1 MTCSQLGK
9 SMHVL
14 LSNKTNVRAYCRHN
28 TLAVI
33 LVCVLCAV
41 SSLPVSGQQQ
51 SAELVLVGGN
61 IYTVDRAR
69 PHAQAIA
76 VDDGRIVAIGSN
88 QTISAYVGSDT
99 QVIDLKGQFAM
110 PGFIEGHAHFVG
122 LGESMMMLNLHQA
135 KTWDEIVLQVEKAT
149 RTTPPGEWII
159 GRGWHQSKWDHVP
172 SPNVNGYPT
181 NLEMNSAAPDHPVLL
196 THASGHMSFA
206 NEYAMKLA
214 GVDAN
219 TENPKGGEIVKDENG
234 KPIGIFRETA
244 QALIQKVKTRA
255 DNQRPQIQK
264 QAYSQRAV
272 ELASIECLKKGITSF
287 QDAGSS
293 LATVRNLRKLA
304 DEGKLGVR
312 LWVMIRDDNERL
324 RGQLA
329 NYKMIGYAD
338 QFLTCRALKRSIDG
352 ALGAHGAWLLAPYQ
366 DLPTSSGLN
375 TASIDSV
382 TETAKLGIKND
393 FQVCVHA
400 IGDRANREVLNIYE
414 KMFKEF
420 PSQFPRRWRIEHA
433 QHLHPDDIPRF
444 GKLGVIAS
452 MQGIHCTS
460 DAIFVPQRL
469 GMRRSEE
476 GAYVWKSLVDSGAI
490 VTNGTDAP
498 VEDVDPIASFYASVT
513 RRLTDK
519 FTFFPGQVLTREQ
532 AIRSYTIDNA
542 YAAFEENTKGSLVPG
557 KLADIVVL
565 NNDLI
570 QCDAEEIKNTRVIMT
585 IIDGRIAYQAEKSPN
600 HPE

>member
-1 MTCSQLGK
+1 MQL
-9 SMHVL
+9 L
-14 LSNKTNVRAYCRHN
+14 LSHKTALRFALSRK
-28 TLAVI
+28 TLAVLFACI
-33 LVCVLCAV
+33 A
-41 SSLPVSGQQQ
+41 SALPSAPACGQQQ
-51 SAELVLVGGN
+51 SADLVLVGGN
-61 IYTVDRAR
+61 IYTVDQSR
-69 PHAQAIA
+69 PHAEAIA
-76 VDDGRIVAIGSN
+76 VNAGRIVAVGSDKA
-88 QTISAYVGSDT
+88 ISAYITPET
-99 QVIDLKGQFAM
+99 QVIDLKGKFAM
-110 PGFIEGHAHFVG
+110 PGFIEGHAHFMG
-122 LGESMMMLNLHQA
+122 LGESMMMLNLHKA
-135 KTWDEIVLQVEKAT
+135 KTWNEIVLQVENAT

-172 SPNVNGYPT
+172 SPNVDGYPT
-181 NLEMNSAAPDHPVLL
+181 NFEMNLATPDHPVLL

-206 NEYAMKLA
+206 NEYAMRLA
-214 GVDAN
+214 GVDLD
-219 TENPKGGEIVKDENG
+219 TVNPRGGEIVKDENG

-255 DNQRPQIQK
+255 DSQRPQSEK
-264 QAYSQRAV
+264 QAYSQRAA
-272 ELASIECLKKGITSF
+272 ELASMECLKKGITSF
-287 QDAGSS
+287 QDAGST
-293 LATVRNLRKLA
+293 LATVRTLRQLA
-304 DEGKLGVR
+304 DKGKLGVR

-329 NYKMIGYAD
+329 NFKMIGYAD

-375 TASIDSV
+375 TASIESV

-400 IGDRANREVLNIYE
+400 IGDRANREVLDIYE
-414 KMFKEF
+414 KMFREF

-476 GAYVWKSLVDSGAI
+476 GAYVWKSLIETGAI

-519 FTFFPGQVLTREQ
+519 FTFFPEQVLSREQ

-542 YAAFEENTKGSLVPG
+542 YAAFEENIKGSLVPG

-570 QCDAEEIKNTRVIMT
+570 QCDAEQIKSTRVEMT
-585 IIDGRIAYQAEKSPN
+585 IIDGRIAFQAQATTTNSE
-600 HPE
+600 

>member
-1 MTCSQLGK
+1 MQL
-9 SMHVL
+9 L
-14 LSNKTNVRAYCRHN
+14 LSHKTTLRFALSRK
-28 TLAVI
+28 TLAFLFACI
-33 LVCVLCAV
+33 A
-41 SSLPVSGQQQ
+41 SALPSAPACGQQQ

-61 IYTVDRAR
+61 IYTVDQSR
-69 PHAQAIA
+69 PHAEAIA
-76 VDDGRIVAIGSN
+76 VNAGRIVAVGSDKA
-88 QTISAYVGSDT
+88 ISAYITPET
-99 QVIDLKGQFAM
+99 QVIDLNGKFAM
-110 PGFIEGHAHFVG
+110 PGFIEGHAHFMG
-122 LGESMMMLNLHQA
+122 LGESMMMLNLHKA
-135 KTWDEIVLQVEKAT
+135 KTWNEIVLQVENAT

-172 SPNVNGYPT
+172 SPNVDGYPT
-181 NLEMNSAAPDHPVLL
+181 NFEMNLATPDHPVLL

-206 NEYAMKLA
+206 NEYAMRLA
-214 GVDAN
+214 GIDVD
-219 TENPKGGEIVKDENG
+219 TVNPRGGEIVKDENG

-255 DNQRPQIQK
+255 DSQRPQSEK
-264 QAYSQRAV
+264 QAYSQRAA
-272 ELASIECLKKGITSF
+272 ELASMECLKKGITSF
-287 QDAGSS
+287 QDAGST
-293 LATVRNLRKLA
+293 LATVRTLRQLA
-304 DEGKLGVR
+304 DKGKLGVR

-329 NYKMIGYAD
+329 NFKMIGYAD

-375 TASIDSV
+375 TASIESV

-400 IGDRANREVLNIYE
+400 IGDRANREVLDIYE
-414 KMFKEF
+414 KMFREF

-476 GAYVWKSLVDSGAI
+476 GAYVWKSLIETGAI

-519 FTFFPGQVLTREQ
+519 FTFFPEQVLSREQ

-542 YAAFEENTKGSLVPG
+542 YAAFEENIKGSLVPG

-570 QCDAEEIKNTRVIMT
+570 QCDAEQIKNTRVEMT
-585 IIDGRIAYQAEKSPN
+585 IIDGRIAFQAQATTTNSE
-600 HPE
+600 

>member
-1 MTCSQLGK
+1 
-9 SMHVL
+9 MHVL

-41 SSLPVSGQQQ
+41 SSIPVSGQQQ

-76 VDDGRIVAIGSN
+76 VDDGRIVAVGSN
-88 QTISAYVGSDT
+88 QTISACVGSDT

>member
-1 MTCSQLGK
+1 MQL
-9 SMHVL
+9 L
-14 LSNKTNVRAYCRHN
+14 LSHKTALRFALSRK
-28 TLAVI
+28 TLAVLFACI
-33 LVCVLCAV
+33 A
-41 SSLPVSGQQQ
+41 SALPSAPACGQQQ
-51 SAELVLVGGN
+51 SADLVLVGGN
-61 IYTVDRAR
+61 IYTVDQSR
-69 PHAQAIA
+69 PHAEAIA
-76 VDDGRIVAIGSN
+76 VNAGRIVAVGSDKA
-88 QTISAYVGSDT
+88 ISAYITPET
-99 QVIDLKGQFAM
+99 QVIDLKGKFAM
-110 PGFIEGHAHFVG
+110 PGFIEGHAHFMG
-122 LGESMMMLNLHQA
+122 LGESMMMLNLHKA
-135 KTWDEIVLQVEKAT
+135 KTWNEIVLQVENAT

-172 SPNVNGYPT
+172 SPNVDGYPT
-181 NLEMNSAAPDHPVLL
+181 NFEMNLATPDHPVLL

-206 NEYAMKLA
+206 NEYAMRLA
-214 GVDAN
+214 GIDVD
-219 TENPKGGEIVKDENG
+219 TVNPRGGEIVKDENG

-255 DNQRPQIQK
+255 DSQRPQSEK
-264 QAYSQRAV
+264 QAYSQRAA
-272 ELASIECLKKGITSF
+272 ELASMECLKKGITSF
-287 QDAGSS
+287 QDAGST
-293 LATVRNLRKLA
+293 LATVRTLRQLA
-304 DEGKLGVR
+304 DKGKLGVR

-329 NYKMIGYAD
+329 NFKMIGYAD

-375 TASIDSV
+375 TASIESV

-400 IGDRANREVLNIYE
+400 IGDRANREVLDIYE
-414 KMFKEF
+414 KMFREF

-476 GAYVWKSLVDSGAI
+476 GAYVWKSLIETGAI

-519 FTFFPGQVLTREQ
+519 FTFFPEQVLSREQ

-542 YAAFEENTKGSLVPG
+542 YAAFEENIKGSLVPG

-570 QCDAEEIKNTRVIMT
+570 QCDAEQIKNTRVEMT
-585 IIDGRIAYQAEKSPN
+585 IIDGRIAFQAQATTTNSE
-600 HPE
+600 

>member
-1 MTCSQLGK
+1 MQL
-9 SMHVL
+9 L
-14 LSNKTNVRAYCRHN
+14 LSHKTALRFALSRK
-28 TLAVI
+28 TLAVLFACI
-33 LVCVLCAV
+33 A
-41 SSLPVSGQQQ
+41 SALPSAPACGQQQ
-51 SAELVLVGGN
+51 SADLVLVGGN
-61 IYTVDRAR
+61 IYTVDQSR
-69 PHAQAIA
+69 PHAEAIA
-76 VDDGRIVAIGSN
+76 VNAGRIVAVGSDKA
-88 QTISAYVGSDT
+88 ISAYITPET
-99 QVIDLKGQFAM
+99 QVIDLKGKFAM
-110 PGFIEGHAHFVG
+110 PGFIEGHAHFMG
-122 LGESMMMLNLHQA
+122 LGESMMMLNLHKA
-135 KTWDEIVLQVEKAT
+135 KTWNEIVLQVENAT

-172 SPNVNGYPT
+172 SPNVDGYPT
-181 NLEMNSAAPDHPVLL
+181 NFEMNLATPDHPVLL

-206 NEYAMKLA
+206 NEYAMRLA
-214 GVDAN
+214 GVDLD
-219 TENPKGGEIVKDENG
+219 TVNPRGGEIVKDENG

-255 DNQRPQIQK
+255 DSQRPQSEK
-264 QAYSQRAV
+264 QAYSQRAA
-272 ELASIECLKKGITSF
+272 ELASMECLKKGITSF
-287 QDAGSS
+287 QDAGST
-293 LATVRNLRKLA
+293 LATVRTLRQLA
-304 DEGKLGVR
+304 DKGKLGVR

-329 NYKMIGYAD
+329 NFKMIGYAD

-375 TASIDSV
+375 TASIESV

-400 IGDRANREVLNIYE
+400 IGDRANREVLDIYE
-414 KMFKEF
+414 KMFREF

-476 GAYVWKSLVDSGAI
+476 GAYVWKSLIETGAI

-519 FTFFPGQVLTREQ
+519 FTFFPEQVLSREQ

-542 YAAFEENTKGSLVPG
+542 YAAFEENIKGSLVPG

-570 QCDAEEIKNTRVIMT
+570 QCDAEQIKNTRVEMT
-585 IIDGRIAYQAEKSPN
+585 IIDGRIAFQAQATTTNSE
-600 HPE
+600 

>member
-1 MTCSQLGK
+1 MQL
-9 SMHVL
+9 L
-14 LSNKTNVRAYCRHN
+14 LSHKTALRFALSRK
-28 TLAVI
+28 TLAVLFACI
-33 LVCVLCAV
+33 A
-41 SSLPVSGQQQ
+41 SALPSAPACGQQQ
-51 SAELVLVGGN
+51 SADLVLVGGN
-61 IYTVDRAR
+61 IYTVDQSR
-69 PHAQAIA
+69 PHAEAIA
-76 VDDGRIVAIGSN
+76 VNAGRIVAVGSDKA
-88 QTISAYVGSDT
+88 ISAYITPET
-99 QVIDLKGQFAM
+99 QVIDLKGKFAM
-110 PGFIEGHAHFVG
+110 PGFIEGHAHFMG
-122 LGESMMMLNLHQA
+122 LGESMMMLNLHKA
-135 KTWDEIVLQVEKAT
+135 KTWNEIVLQVENAT

-172 SPNVNGYPT
+172 SPNVDGYPT
-181 NLEMNSAAPDHPVLL
+181 NFEMNLATPDHPVLL

-206 NEYAMKLA
+206 NEYAMRLA
-214 GVDAN
+214 GVDLD
-219 TENPKGGEIVKDENG
+219 TVNPRGGEIVKDENG

-255 DNQRPQIQK
+255 DSQRPQSEK
-264 QAYSQRAV
+264 QAYSQRAA
-272 ELASIECLKKGITSF
+272 ELASMECLKKGITSF
-287 QDAGSS
+287 QDAGST
-293 LATVRNLRKLA
+293 LATVRTLRQLA
-304 DEGKLGVR
+304 NKGKLGVR

-329 NYKMIGYAD
+329 NFKMIGYAD

-375 TASIDSV
+375 TASIESV
-382 TETAKLGIKND
+382 TETAQLGIKND

-400 IGDRANREVLNIYE
+400 IGDRANREVLDIYE
-414 KMFKEF
+414 KMFREF

-476 GAYVWKSLVDSGAI
+476 GAYVWKSLIETGAI

-519 FTFFPGQVLTREQ
+519 FTFFPEQVLSREQ

-542 YAAFEENTKGSLVPG
+542 YAAFEENIKGSLVPG

-570 QCDAEEIKNTRVIMT
+570 QCDAEQIKNTRVEMT
-585 IIDGRIAYQAEKSPN
+585 IIDGRIAFQAQATTTNSE
-600 HPE
+600 

>member
-1 MTCSQLGK
+1 MQL
-9 SMHVL
+9 L
-14 LSNKTNVRAYCRHN
+14 LSHKTALRFALSRK
-28 TLAVI
+28 TLAVLFACI
-33 LVCVLCAV
+33 A
-41 SSLPVSGQQQ
+41 SALPSAPACGQQQ
-51 SAELVLVGGN
+51 SADLVLVGGN
-61 IYTVDRAR
+61 IYTVDQSR
-69 PHAQAIA
+69 PHAEAIA
-76 VDDGRIVAIGSN
+76 VNAGRIVAVGSDKA
-88 QTISAYVGSDT
+88 ISAYITPET
-99 QVIDLKGQFAM
+99 QVIDLKGKFAM
-110 PGFIEGHAHFVG
+110 PGFIEGHAHFMG
-122 LGESMMMLNLHQA
+122 LGESMMMLNLHKA
-135 KTWDEIVLQVEKAT
+135 KTWNEIVLQVENAT

-172 SPNVNGYPT
+172 SPNVDGYPT
-181 NLEMNSAAPDHPVLL
+181 NFEMNLATPDHPVLL

-206 NEYAMKLA
+206 NEYAMRLA
-214 GVDAN
+214 GVDLD
-219 TENPKGGEIVKDENG
+219 TVNPRGGEIVKDENG

-255 DNQRPQIQK
+255 DSQRPQSEK
-264 QAYSQRAV
+264 QAYSQRAA
-272 ELASIECLKKGITSF
+272 ELASMECLKKGITSF
-287 QDAGSS
+287 QDAGST
-293 LATVRNLRKLA
+293 LATVRTLRQLA
-304 DEGKLGVR
+304 DKGKLGVR

-329 NYKMIGYAD
+329 NFKMIGYAD

-375 TASIDSV
+375 TASIESV
-382 TETAKLGIKND
+382 TETAQLGIKND

-400 IGDRANREVLNIYE
+400 IGDRANREVLDIYE
-414 KMFKEF
+414 KMFRGF

-476 GAYVWKSLVDSGAI
+476 GAYVWKSLIETGAI

-519 FTFFPGQVLTREQ
+519 FTFFPEQVLSREQ

-542 YAAFEENTKGSLVPG
+542 YAAFEENIKGSLVPG

-570 QCDAEEIKNTRVIMT
+570 QCDAEQIKNTRVEMT
-585 IIDGRIAYQAEKSPN
+585 IIDGRIAFQAQATTTNSE
-600 HPE
+600 